1 MKINRNR
8 VKESRI
14 GIRKSLNNMASPR
27 APVHKLS
34 PTNDLHRASS
44 MSSIILPKLTNRP
57 DLLNGIKFPSPLP
70 IIRTPSGSNLA
81 SSSKINSLPPLLAS
95 VKSNKSHGVVQ
106 LYCANTHRGII
117 REHNEDRV
125 MIMTRIQKP
134 ADRKDEKWPHC
145 SFFGLY
151 DGHGGKSCSN
161 FLRDNLHSFI
171 IQDQNF
177 PSNPEQA
184 ILNGFEKAENHFIDF
199 ALKKG
204 DKSGSCAVIILI
216 VGKQCFVGNLG
227 DSRAVVSINE
237 GNEYMVLSKDHKPS
251 DEDERIR
258 VIKAGGEIYA
268 VGENS
273 VSRIIPGRLAV
284 SRAFGDVD
292 AKVKELGG
300 NPNVLIAVPEI
311 KSFTVKANIDFIC
324 IGSDGIFDRLSNQDV
339 VELVWDKSLSFNEN
353 DPLCRVCRGV
363 ERVIN
368 EAMSRMSYDNVTL
381 LCVAFD
387 GFVNALA

>member
-1 MKINRNR
+1 MKVNRNR

-14 GIRKSLNNMASPR
+14 GIRKSLNNVASPR
-27 APVHKLS
+27 APAHQLS
-34 PTNDLHRASS
+34 PTNDLLRASS
-44 MSSIILPKLTNRP
+44 MSSIILPKLNNRP

-70 IIRTPSGSNLA
+70 IIRTPSGSNLI
-81 SSSKINSLPPLLAS
+81 SNSKNNSLPPLLAS

-134 ADRKDEKWPHC
+134 ADRKDEKWPPC

-151 DGHGGKSCSN
+151 DGHGGKTCSN
-161 FLRDNLHSFI
+161 FLRDNLHTFI
-171 IQDQNF
+171 IQDSNF

-184 ILNGFEKAENHFIDF
+184 ILNGFEKAENHFIDL
-199 ALKKG
+199 ALKKV

-227 DSRAVVSINE
+227 DSRAVVSTKE
-237 GNEYMVLSKDHKPS
+237 GNDYMVLSKDHKPN
-251 DEDERIR
+251 DEEERLRI
-258 VIKAGGEIYA
+258 IKAGGEIYA
-268 VGENS
+268 IGEHA
-273 VSRIIPGRLAV
+273 VSRIIPGRLAI
-284 SRAFGDVD
+284 SRAFGDID
-292 AKVKELGG
+292 AKLKELGG
-300 NPNVLIAVPEI
+300 NPNVLIAQPEI
-311 KSFTVKANIDFIC
+311 QSFTIKANIDFIC

-339 VELVWDKSLSFNEN
+339 VELVWDKSLGFSEK
-353 DPLCRVCRGV
+353 DPLYRISRGV

>member
-8 VKESRI
+8 VKESRS
-14 GIRKSLNNMASPR
+14 GIRKSLNNLTSPR
-27 APVHKLS
+27 ATVFKSS
-34 PTNDLHRASS
+34 PINDIHRTSS
-44 MSSIILPKLTNRP
+44 MSSIILPKLPNRS
-57 DLLNGIKFPSPLP
+57 DLLNNIKFPSPLP
-70 IIRTPSGSNLA
+70 IIRTPSGST
-81 SSSKINSLPPLLAS
+81 STSGSKLNSLPPLLAS

-134 ADRKDEKWPHC
+134 SDRKDEKWPPC

-151 DGHGGKSCSN
+151 DGHGGKTCSN
-161 FLRDNLHSFI
+161 FLRDNLHSYI
-171 IQDQNF
+171 IQDHNF
-177 PSNPEQA
+177 PSNPERA
-184 ILNGFEKAENHFIDF
+184 ILNGFEKAENQFLDL
-199 ALKKG
+199 ALKKS

-216 VGKQCFVGNLG
+216 VGKQCFVANLG
-227 DSRAVVSINE
+227 DSRAVVSLNE
-237 GNEYMVLSKDHKPS
+237 GKDCMALSKDHKPN

-258 VIKAGGEIYA
+258 VMKAGGEIYS

-273 VSRIIPGRLAV
+273 VSRILPGRLAI

-292 AKVKELGG
+292 AKLKELGG
-300 NPNVLIAVPEI
+300 NPNVLIAVPDI
-311 KSFTVKANIDFIC
+311 RSFSINANIDFIC

-339 VELVWDKSLSFNEN
+339 VELVWDKNFSYHEN
-353 DPLCRVCRGV
+353 DPLNRICRGV

-381 LCVAFD
+381 LCVAFE
-387 GFVNALA
+387 GFINALA